1 VIQTPSIYSSLTD
14 DTGFWPNAQPVTVD
28 NFNWAPVMFIA
39 VVVVALITYF
49 VQGRKVYSGPVV
61 IVEGRREESL
71 TT

>member
-1 VIQTPSIYSSLTD
+1 
-14 DTGFWPNAQPVTVD
+14 
-28 NFNWAPVMFIA
+28 MFVA
-39 VVVVALITYF
+39 VVIMALITYF